1 MKLFCDHCSNKLVIS
16 TDADVLSFKCIN
28 CFVLYKSED
37 DDTLLYEKI
46 KNNTI
51 TVYENIL
58 NNAKLDNLNIKE
70 FTSCPK
76 CKIHISS
83 TVRVGEEMRVIN
95 ICEKCD
101 FKWLKL
107 ED

>member
-1 MKLFCDHCSNKLVIS
+1 MKLFCDNCDNKLVIS
-16 TDADVLSFKCIN
+16 TDNDTLKFKCTN
-28 CFVLYKSED
+28 CFTLYNSEN

-58 NNAKLDNLNIKE
+58 NNAKYDNLNIKE
-70 FTSCPK
+70 FASCPK
-76 CKIHISS
+76 CKNHISK
-83 TVRVGEEMRVIN
+83 TIRIGDEMRIIN
-95 ICEKCD
+95 ICEQCD

-107 ED
+107 EE